1 MCRAQV
7 INRLVRVQFGR
18 SNLVYRRALYARRYT
33 TLLRALLRINS
44 WPTLGSFCWFARE
57 RKKAQTAE
65 FSTDVSESS
74 SFCLFIENDKSWSFR
89 LRPPTGSRRRILQ
102 LLNSC
107 NSRLLR
113 FRNLDPVVGRKANT
127 LGTKF
132 LHEDD
137 TSTSDAE
144 RERRPKYRGMRHLER

>member
-1 MCRAQV
+1 MRLAQV
-7 INRLVRVQFGR
+7 INRLVRLPSRR
-18 SNLVYRRALYARRYT
+18 SNLVYRLAYSERVGVWTFRRIGVWRASSTSSRPLAIIAVLKQSYYPRRRYTHTPTRLLYARRYT
-33 TLLRALLRINS
+33 TLLRALLRINF

-65 FSTDVSESS
+65 FSTDVRESS

-107 NSRLLR
+107 NS
-113 FRNLDPVVGRKANT
+113 
-127 LGTKF
+127 
-132 LHEDD
+132 
-137 TSTSDAE
+137 
-144 RERRPKYRGMRHLER
+144 